1 MKISRQRIRTVA
13 ALAVLALGTAGLTA
27 VSAPVAVAATGE
39 RVAKLPV
46 SSYSAFV
53 VDSVNQR
60 VYVTDDN
67 RSRNAGRV
75 LVYNFQGE

>member
-13 ALAVLALGTAGLTA
+13 ALTVLALGTAGLTA
-27 VSAPVAVAATGE
+27 VSAPAAVAATGE
-39 RVAKLPV
+39 QVAKLPV
-46 SSYSAFV
+46 SSYSALV